1 MYWSLASLFMNSHKD
16 CCRRI
21 AEQVGKPAQITHLFG
36 TPHSNAAMLN
46 TRLNRLVAVKKI
58 TESSSTAVAYTITR
72 VPTGMWSDSSIQL
85 PCLSPQLPSQLKEVV
100 GVRAATLRSWFMRLV
115 RAYSE
120 TDGAGHCLGLPCR
133 LLVVDCPRAA
143 TFELAVV
150 GSTILSKSASPVPL
164 YP

>member
-85 PCLSPQLPSQLKEVV
+85 PCLSPQLPSQLKEVG
-100 GVRAATLRSWFMRLV
+100 GVRAATLRKLVYAPRACLFSDRRGRSLPRSSLPIAGSGLSEGGNV
-115 RAYSE
+115 RAR
-120 TDGAGHCLGLPCR
+120 GR
-133 LLVVDCPRAA
+133 RVDY
-143 TFELAVV
+143 TL
-150 GSTILSKSASPVPL
+150 
-164 YP
+164 